1 MELKAGRKSAVS
13 NDNDLLR
20 NKELFECNASDQS
33 HRIIPQS
40 IRSKLLIHRL
50 VMGFRSEHAKVL
62 RW

>member
-50 VMGFRSEHAKVL
+50 VMGFRS
-62 RW
+62 